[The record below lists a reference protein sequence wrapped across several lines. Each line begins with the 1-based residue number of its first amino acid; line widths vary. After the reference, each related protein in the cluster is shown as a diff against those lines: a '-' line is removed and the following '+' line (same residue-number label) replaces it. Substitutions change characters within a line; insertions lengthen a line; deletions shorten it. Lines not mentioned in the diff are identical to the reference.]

1 MGVCLVKVNASG
13 ELAIP
18 IVSAI
23 LHSVLIKNEYAN
35 MGSAKILVVEDNLD
49 LQIELADFLNFNG
62 YSTLAVDTLASM
74 NEKLDADQFDF
85 VVLDFGLPDGD
96 GLAAIP
102 SIRERFGRSL
112 GIVALTARGRPEERV
127 SGLEAGADYYLVKP
141 TYLPELKAVL
151 GHLERGLEKSE
162 PLWQLSSAMQQ
173 ISSPSGEVVTLTGTE
188 SLLLSFLV
196 QQGDLVDRDKLSMEV
211 FHVAVGDTRR
221 LDTLVCRLRTK
232 VEKQTGLELPLKT
245 YRNKG
250 FQVTNIAIDR

>member
-1 MGVCLVKVNASG
+1 
-13 ELAIP
+13 
-18 IVSAI
+18 
-23 LHSVLIKNEYAN
+23 

-49 LQIELADFLNFNG
+49 LQIELADFLDFNG
-62 YSTLAVDTLASM
+62 YSTQAVDTLASM
-74 NEKLDADQFDF
+74 NEKLGADQFDF
-85 VVLDFGLPDGD
+85 LVLDFALPDGD

-127 SGLEAGADYYLVKP
+127 AGLEAGADYYLVKP
-141 TYLPELKAVL
+141 VYLPELKAVL
-151 GHLERGLEKSE
+151 AHLERSLDKTE
-162 PLWQLSSAMQQ
+162 PVWQLYSAQQQ
-173 ISSPSGEVVTLTGTE
+173 IITPSGEVVTLTGTE
-188 SLLLSFLV
+188 ALLLSFLV
-196 QQGDLVDRDKLSMEV
+196 HADHLVDRNKLSMEI
-211 FHVAVGDTRR
+211 FHVAAGDTRR